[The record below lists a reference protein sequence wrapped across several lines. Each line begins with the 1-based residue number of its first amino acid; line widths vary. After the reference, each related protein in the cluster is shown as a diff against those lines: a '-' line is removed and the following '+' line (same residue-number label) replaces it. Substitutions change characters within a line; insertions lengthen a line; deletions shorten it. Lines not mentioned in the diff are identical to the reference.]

1 MSGHRRGFTLIE
13 MMVAIA
19 IIGLMLGLS
28 LGAGKALLPQERLK
42 SSANDLAGTLL
53 QMRTDA
59 ISRRMEIIFTYDLTE
74 NRYKAH
80 LPYELDDEGHILGPG
95 ESPVRDWRELE
106 EGMAFGSIYFA
117 DGSAREDGLVALRI
131 TPLGRIPPHDVVV
144 YNPDY
149 PETELFTIRV
159 SGLSLASEIVDGFV
173 QPEIIED
180 AHFR

>member
-95 ESPVRDWRELE
+95 ESPVRD
-106 EGMAFGSIYFA
+106 
-117 DGSAREDGLVALRI
+117 
-131 TPLGRIPPHDVVV
+131 
-144 YNPDY
+144 
-149 PETELFTIRV
+149 
-159 SGLSLASEIVDGFV
+159 
-173 QPEIIED
+173 
-180 AHFR
+180 